1 MSFDLNH
8 KHLPSFV
15 ILTNCLLLITCSLIV
30 FNGPS
35 AEKLYNHKNMKWQT
49 KTTSHFK
56 LYFEAETYAHK
67 NLSVLKKGVEKLYSH
82 ILSLLGEKAY
92 NDTIHIFIVD
102 SRKTMKDL
110 LGWETN
116 GSAFP
121 KQNVACYVYS
131 KAVKAATSH
140 HEITHIISIN
150 LWGNS
155 QTWIKEGVAVY
166 SDNCWH
172 GYSLH
177 GLCKY
182 LMKKHT
188 LVPLKSLMTKFNSYN
203 DLITYPQAGSFVKFL
218 YENYGLETVKR
229 IWKKGGHSIP
239 AIIGKDLETLEQEW
253 HNILN
258 KNELT
263 NIKYEL

>member
-1 MSFDLNH
+1 MSLYVKH
-8 KHLPSFV
+8 KYFPAFV
-15 ILTNCLLLITCSLIV
+15 ILINCLLLITCSLIV

-35 AEKLYNHKNMKWQT
+35 AEELYNHKNMKWQT
-49 KTTSHFK
+49 ETTSHCK

-67 NLSVLKKGVEKLYSH
+67 NLSVLKNGVEKSYSH
-82 ILSLLGEKAY
+82 ILSLLGENAY

-121 KQNVACYVYS
+121 KHNVACYVYS
-131 KAVKAATSH
+131 KAIKAATSH

-150 LWGNS
+150 VWGDS
-155 QTWIKEGVAVY
+155 QTWIKEGLAVY
-166 SDNCWH
+166 SDDGWH

-182 LMKKHT
+182 LMEKHT
-188 LVPLKSLMTKFNSYN
+188 LVPLKSLITKFNSYN

-218 YENYGLETVKR
+218 YENYSSEIVKGV
-229 IWKKGGHSIP
+229 WKKGWHSIP
-239 AIIGKDLETLEQEW
+239 AITGKDLDMLEQEW
-253 HNILN
+253 HTILN
-258 KNELT
+258 EIEFT
-263 NIKYEL
+263 NIDYEL